1 MQLDL
6 WNLRWELPIHLLDA
20 LFFTRLSRSALQ
32 SFRPDPHALRVLRSL
47 GAALEVGSRAHQ
59 IQSTPHSVL
68 LSRQFYNQKLRLLVG
83 EWALCWLRQQLTVQE
98 CLSGD
103 KDDDAAAVVAN
114 TRLLL
119 VYIVTAKGRTS
130 GEGVPEA
137 HRFVREH
144 FNPLATALANLARD
158 WVCNFLPHCFSKI
171 NRVAFGLLHPHDLER
186 WARLEGKTQIDMP
199 NARALLAVPFV
210 GKVSG
215 LGIAIRGRS
224 SHITS
229 SFCCCPRMYRVVPAN
244 LRTRRLVNP
253 YKGGNLNRQ
262 GGPI

>member
-47 GAALEVGSRAHQ
+47 GAALQVGSRAHQ
-59 IQSTPHSVL
+59 IQFTPHPVL
-68 LSRQFYNQKLRLLVG
+68 LSRRFYNQNLHLLVG
-83 EWALCWLRQQLTVQE
+83 EWALCWLRQQIAVQK

-103 KDDDAAAVVAN
+103 KVDDAAAVASN
-114 TRLLL
+114 TQLLL
-119 VYIVTAKGRTS
+119 IYIVTAKGKTS
-130 GEGVPEA
+130 GERVPEA
-137 HRFVREH
+137 RRFVREH
-144 FNPLATALANLARD
+144 LTPLATALANLARD

-210 GKVSG
+210 GKVSA
-215 LGIAIRGRS
+215 LGIAIRGWS
-224 SHITS
+224 SHMIILLLS
-229 SFCCCPRMYRVVPAN
+229 KDVPSRASEFAHPE
-244 LRTRRLVNP
+244 VSE
-253 YKGGNLNRQ
+253 
-262 GGPI
+262 